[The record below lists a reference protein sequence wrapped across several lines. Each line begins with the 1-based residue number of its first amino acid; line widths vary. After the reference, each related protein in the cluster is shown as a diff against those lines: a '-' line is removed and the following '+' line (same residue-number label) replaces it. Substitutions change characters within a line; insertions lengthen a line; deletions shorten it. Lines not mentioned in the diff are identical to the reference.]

1 MNDLPAIKVY
11 AEPVKGRIYVL
22 GVDTS
27 EGLGHGDNSAIQVL
41 DVESGEQVCVFC
53 ERLAPDLV
61 ALMTFRLGM
70 AYCGALAVVESNNT
84 GIATLTVLRQLGYRS
99 IFRRRQINHAWNRTT
114 EEFGF
119 KTSRTSK
126 PLIIAALDEG
136 LRNGELVIREPE
148 TITELKGYV
157 RDEKGRT
164 NGSPFDDRVMA
175 LALAHHGRQ
184 FLHQREPED
193 LPVDDEG
200 TFKWW
205 LRTIKPDD
213 EEQPLVIGRHN
224 RRGAQVI
231 SLYE

>member
-1 MNDLPAIKVY
+1 VDLPPVKVY
-11 AEPVKGRIYVL
+11 AEPEHGRVYIL

-41 DVESGEQVCVFC
+41 DHETGEQVCVFC
-53 ERLAPDLV
+53 DILTPDLL

-70 AYCGALAVVESNNT
+70 AYLGALAVVESNNT

-99 IFRRRQINHAWNRTT
+99 IFRRKQLNHAWNRTT

-126 PLIIAALDEG
+126 PLIISQLDEA
-136 LRNGELVIREPE
+136 LRNGEVVLHEAE

-157 RDEKGRT
+157 RDEKGRMS
-164 NGSPFDDRVMA
+164 GSPFDDRVMA

-184 FLHQREPED
+184 FVHQRVPEE
-193 LPVDDEG
+193 LPVDDTG
-200 TFKWW
+200 TGGWW
-205 LRTIKPDD
+205 AKFINGASD
-213 EEQPLVIGRHN
+213 EPALIGKRNH
-224 RRGAQVI
+224 RARVY